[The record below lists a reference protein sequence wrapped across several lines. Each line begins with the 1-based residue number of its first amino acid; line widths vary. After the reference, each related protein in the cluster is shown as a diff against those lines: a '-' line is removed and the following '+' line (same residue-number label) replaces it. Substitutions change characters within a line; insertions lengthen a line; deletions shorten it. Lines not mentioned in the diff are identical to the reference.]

1 MAKFDLNYSSILIC
15 FLAVFL
21 ILRTDSHAQ
30 FRPQPTPNDTLV
42 SPRIL
47 ADNKVQFSIYAPKA
61 ETVRLNAGD
70 IPGSDWTGTEMTKR
84 PDGVWEVTL
93 GPIEPGA
100 YRYTFLVDGVTVVD
114 PKSSA
119 ISESNGNVWSLVYV
133 PGADF
138 MDTKDVPHGAVAEV
152 TYFSKSLNRFRRMHV
167 YTPPGYELSQVK
179 YPVFYLL
186 HGAFDCDDSWS
197 TVGRAGFI
205 LDNLIAAK
213 KAKPMIVVMPAG
225 HTGPFRF
232 GPGVTLP
239 MEEFVK
245 DFESS
250 VMPYVETHYRINIDR
265 QSRAIAGLSMGGA
278 HTLDIAIPNLE
289 KFAYIGVY
297 SSGIFGITG
306 GPAGPPASPTW
317 ESKYLKT
324 LDDAR
329 LKQGLKLFW
338 FATGKDDFL
347 VETSRATVD
356 MFKKHGFDVIYNET
370 SGAHTWINWRLYL
383 NEFAPMLFQ

>member
-1 MAKFDLNYSSILIC
+1 
-15 FLAVFL
+15 
-21 ILRTDSHAQ
+21 
-30 FRPQPTPNDTLV
+30 
-42 SPRIL
+42 
-47 ADNKVQFSIYAPKA
+47 
-61 ETVRLNAGD
+61 
-70 IPGSDWTGTEMTKR
+70 
-84 PDGVWEVTL
+84 
-93 GPIEPGA
+93 
-100 YRYTFLVDGVTVVD
+100 
-114 PKSSA
+114 
-119 ISESNGNVWSLVYV
+119 
-133 PGADF
+133 

-152 TYFSKSLNRFRRMHV
+152 TYFSKSLNRFRRMHI
-167 YTPPGYELSQVK
+167 YTPPGYELSQGK

-186 HGAFDCDDSWS
+186 HGAFDCDDSWT

-213 KAKPMIVVMPAG
+213 KAKPMVVVMPAG

-232 GPGVTLP
+232 GPGASLP

-250 VMPYVETHYRINIDR
+250 IMPYIETRYRINTDR

-297 SSGIFGITG
+297 SSGIFGIIG
-306 GPAGPPASPTW
+306 GPGGPPASPTW
-317 ESKYLKT
+317 ETKQLKT
-324 LDDAR
+324 LDDAK

-347 VETSRATVD
+347 VETTRATVD
-356 MFKKHGFDVIYNET
+356 MFKKHGFDVIYKET

-383 NEFAPMLFQ
+383 NEFAQMLFQ